1 MEAAP
6 ALAQQVQIDRGVVQ
20 AALSRAV
27 LVARAAVTITA
38 ACAGLL
44 IVANPWQLIGLVIAV
59 VIVTLAE
66 VAVLTRWPAVV
77 SRPIAITVVDSAG
90 LVVALALA
98 GPGLAYFCY
107 AAGCAALAGT
117 LLGLRALPFWA
128 AQAVLGFA
136 VADRFLE
143 ATQPVSDVAVFVL
156 AIPPATIL
164 AGIGLAGVRNMVSGH
179 VDRTVHLVALAQRS
193 AVASERSRLAR
204 ELHDSV
210 AKTLRGVSFAALALP
225 ASMRR
230 HPALAEQLA
239 STVSLG
245 AEEAVNQARELMV
258 GLRLDDPEQDFSQT
272 LAGICREWTTSTGID
287 VRLLLEPVE
296 PPIAIRYHLTR
307 ILHEALVNVEQH
319 AHADRVTVELT
330 RSRHDLHLSISDDG
344 KGLPQ
349 KIPGPASGHF
359 GLVGM
364 SERAR
369 AIGGTLRLGSND
381 AGGATITVSIPL
393 DAQATGEVPHD
404 RHSDRRR
411 QSDRSGGAA
420 WLPRQHRRDAR
431 HRRGE

>member
-6 ALAQQVQIDRGVVQ
+6 ALEQQVQIDRGVVQ

-27 LVARAAVTITA
+27 LVARAAVTTTA
-38 ACAGLL
+38 AGAGLL

-59 VIVTLAE
+59 VIVTLGE
-66 VAVLTRWPAVV
+66 MAVLTRWPAVV
-77 SRPIAITVVDSAG
+77 SRPIAITVVDSVG
-90 LVVALALA
+90 MLGALALA

-117 LLGLRALPFWA
+117 LLGLRALPFWG
-128 AQAVLGFA
+128 AQAVLGFG
-136 VADRFLE
+136 VADRFLD

-179 VDRTVHLVALAQRS
+179 VDRTVHLVSLAQRS

-272 LAGICREWTTSTGID
+272 LAGICREWTRSTGIE
-287 VRLLLEPVE
+287 VRLVVEPVE

-307 ILHEALVNVEQH
+307 ILHEALVNIEQH
-319 AHADRVTVELT
+319 AYAGRVAVALT
-330 RSRHDLHLSISDDG
+330 RSGHDLHLSISDDG

-349 KIPGPASGHF
+349 TMLGPASGHF
-359 GLVGM
+359 GIVGM
-364 SERAR
+364 SERAK

-381 AGGATITVSIPL
+381 ARGATITVSIPL
-393 DAQATGEVPHD
+393 NAQAGEVPHD
-404 RHSDRRR
+404 RHSHRRR
-411 QSDRSGGAA
+411 QPDRAGGAA

-431 HRRGE
+431 HRGGQ